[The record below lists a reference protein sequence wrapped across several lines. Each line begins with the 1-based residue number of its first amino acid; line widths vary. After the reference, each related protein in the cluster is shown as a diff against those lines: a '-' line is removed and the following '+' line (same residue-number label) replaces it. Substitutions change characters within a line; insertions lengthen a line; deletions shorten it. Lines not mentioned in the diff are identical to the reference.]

1 MKDFKGPSYI
11 KENSTCAVITAHP
24 DDETIWCGGTIL
36 LHPDAK
42 WTRLSLCRKSDL
54 ERREKF
60 FKAVEELGGTGVIGD
75 IDDGPEQIP
84 QNSRD
89 VQNTIMELLPSDKF
103 DLIITHGIWGEY
115 TRHLRH
121 EETGKAVIAL
131 WESERLFAKQV
142 WRFAYEDGGGKY
154 PSRPIPDADIFVRLP
169 EEIWEKKYN
178 IVTNIYGFAADSFEA
193 QVTGRKETFWR
204 FRRD

>member
-1 MKDFKGPSYI
+1 MKGNVFGTTAFID
-11 KENSTCAVITAHP
+11 ENSRCAVIVAHP

-36 LHPDAK
+36 LHPDSK
-42 WTRLSLCRKSDL
+42 WTILSVCRKSDT

-60 FKAVEELGGTGVIGD
+60 FKVVEELGGLSVMGD
-75 IDDGPEQIP
+75 IDDGPEQSP

-89 VQNTIMELLPSDKF
+89 IQNTIMELLPSDKF

-121 EETGKAVIAL
+121 EETGKAVVAL

-142 WRFAYEDGGGKY
+142 
-154 PSRPIPDADIFVRLP
+154 
-169 EEIWEKKYN
+169 
-178 IVTNIYGFAADSFEA
+178 
-193 QVTGRKETFWR
+193 
-204 FRRD
+204 

>member
-11 KENSTCAVITAHP
+11 KENSTCAVIAAHP

-42 WTRLSLCRKSDL
+42 WTILSLCRKSDS

-60 FKAVEELGGTGVIGD
+60 FKAVEELGAKGVIGD
-75 IDDGPEQIP
+75 IDDGPEQNP

-103 DLIITHGIWGEY
+103 ELIITHGIWGEY

-121 EETGKAVIAL
+121 EETGKAVVAL
-131 WESERLFAKQV
+131 WESERLFAKQI

-154 PSRPIPDADIFVRLP
+154 PSRPIPDADVFVRLP

-178 IVTNIYGFAADSFEA
+178 IITNIYGFVPESFEA
-193 QVTGRKETFWR
+193 KVTGRKETFWC

>member
-1 MKDFKGPSYI
+1 MKDFKGPSHI
-11 KENSTCAVITAHP
+11 KENSTCAVIAAHP
-24 DDETIWCGGTIL
+24 DDETKWCGGTIL

-42 WTRLSLCRKSDL
+42 WTILSVCRKSDT

-60 FKAVEELGGTGVIGD
+60 FKAVEELGGTGVMGD
-75 IDDGPEQIP
+75 IDDGPEQNP

-103 DLIITHGIWGEY
+103 DFIITHGIWGEY

-131 WESERLFAKQV
+131 WESERLFARQV
-142 WRFAYEDGGGKY
+142 WRFAYEDGNGKY
-154 PSRPIPDADIFVRLP
+154 PSRPIPDADVFVRLP

-178 IVTNIYGFAADSFEA
+178 IITNIYGFVPESFEA
-193 QVTGRKETFWR
+193 KVTGRKETFWC